1 VQFYKNFQITPAFGE
16 VRTRAMGTGYA
27 HVAVSKNVCQ
37 LIILESRLLLYVA
50 VFFLYFI
57 CFKKKK

>member
-1 VQFYKNFQITPAFGE
+1 
-16 VRTRAMGTGYA
+16 MGTGYA

-50 VFFLYFI
+50 VFFLYSI
-57 CFKKKK
+57 CFFKKRSKSKSEVRGFV